1 MQYFLKAISEVSFY
15 SGKAFE
21 CGLLPRVTLRQ
32 NTQECR
38 SRGGARSLVDMAA
51 VMGPFGCCTGQS
63 LVQYFLKARPEVSFY
78 SGKAFECGLLQ

>member
-1 MQYFLKAISEVSFY
+1 MQYFLKAFVTALSEVSFY

-51 VMGPFGCCTGQS
+51 VMGPFGCCTGS
-63 LVQYFLKARPEVSFY
+63 E
-78 SGKAFECGLLQ
+78 SGAIFSIG

>member
-51 VMGPFGCCTGQS
+51 VMGPFGCCFGS
-63 LVQYFLKARPEVSFY
+63 E
-78 SGKAFECGLLQ
+78 SGAIFSKG